1 MACFEVHCGG
11 MMLSRLSGALLAV
24 ALPFAVSG
32 VASACPDTTLTLTV
46 TTQDGDAESVK
57 LTCEPPGGTHPN
69 AKSACREILIAH
81 GNFESLPGDQE
92 VAACTL
98 EYSPVVAVAEGMW
111 RGAPV
116 SWEHEYGNACSLH
129 RETGAVFLF

>member
-1 MACFEVHCGG
+1 

-46 TTQDGDAESVK
+46 TTQDGDAESVE

-69 AKSACREILIAH
+69 AKSACTEILAAQ
-81 GNFESLPGDQE
+81 GDFESLPGDQE
-92 VAACTL
+92 VTACTM
-98 EYSPVVAVAEGMW
+98 EYRPVVASAEGTW
-111 RGAPV
+111 RNEPV
-116 SWEHEYGNACSLH
+116 SWEHEFGNACTL
-129 RETGAVFLF
+129 RTETGVVFLF